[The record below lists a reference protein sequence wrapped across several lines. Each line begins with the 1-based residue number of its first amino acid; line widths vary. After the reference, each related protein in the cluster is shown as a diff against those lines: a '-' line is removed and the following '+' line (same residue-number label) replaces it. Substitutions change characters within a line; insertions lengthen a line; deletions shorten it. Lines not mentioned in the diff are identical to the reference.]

1 LRRAVPQARSAL
13 RRLTIAVDDP
23 AALEIV
29 RRQLDRDAVAR
40 IDPDAVTPHF
50 PGGVAESGM
59 SVVELDL
66 EETVSERLD
75 NLSLQLDLV
84 FLLSDNGTPSVEC
97 RARPGSL
104 LRRARRKID

>member
-1 LRRAVPQARSAL
+1 MRRAVPQARGAL

-50 PGGVAESGM
+50 PGGVAESRV
-59 SVVELDL
+59 SVVELNL
-66 EETVSERLD
+66 EETVSEGLD
-75 NLSLQLDLV
+75 DLSLKLDLV
-84 FLLSDNGTPSVEC
+84 FLLSDSGPPRS
-97 RARPGSL
+97 
-104 LRRARRKID
+104 